1 MRTSAVLVVLS
12 LLLVVAAAVHADPP
26 TIAKPAEGD
35 TVGPSVTVS
44 GTAPGAASVNVWTE
58 CHDAADGRLL
68 KSVPGL
74 KHAANA
80 DGSYEVRIATPRIY
94 FGEGVKLRYEVHVQ
108 SFNGADAV
116 GEASVTVQPEPQAQ
130 TADTAPAAGEA
141 PVVTKPR
148 EGQTVGPNVD
158 IEGRAQPGALV
169 VIHTEVYDNTTNEM
183 LRDVPGIRHLSGEGG
198 KFAFRIA
205 TPRVFIGDNV
215 PLRYEIHVK
224 AATADRQYSA
234 ETIIVVNP
242 TE

>member
-1 MRTSAVLVVLS
+1 MRTSTVLVVLS
-12 LLLVVAAAVHADPP
+12 LLLVLAAAVHADPP
-26 TIAKPAEGD
+26 TIAKPADGD

-44 GTAPGAASVNVWTE
+44 GMAPGASSVNVWTE

-68 KSVPGL
+68 KNVPGL

-80 DGSYEVRIATPRIY
+80 DGGYEVRIATPRIY
-94 FGEGVKLRYEVHVQ
+94 FGEGVKLHYEIHVQ

-116 GEASVTVQPEPQAQ
+116 GEVSVTVHPQAQ
-130 TADTAPAAGEA
+130 AETIDNAPEAGEA
-141 PVVTKPR
+141 PVVIKPR

-169 VIHTEVYDNTTNEM
+169 VIRTDVYNNQTNEL

-198 KFAFRIA
+198 KFRFRIA
-205 TPRVFIGDNV
+205 TPRVSIGEAV

-224 AATADRQYSA
+224 AATNKRYTA

-242 TE
+242 AE

>member
-1 MRTSAVLVVLS
+1 MRTATILVVLS
-12 LLLVVAAAVHADPP
+12 LLLVVAAVVHADPP
-26 TIAKPAEGD
+26 TIAKPADGD

-44 GTAPGAASVNVWTE
+44 GNAPGAASVNVWTE
-58 CHDAADGRLL
+58 CHDAADSRLL

-94 FGEGVKLRYEVHVQ
+94 FGEGVKLRSEIHVQ

-116 GEASVTVQPEPQAQ
+116 GEASVTVHPQPQAEN
-130 TADTAPAAGEA
+130 TDNAPAAGEA

-148 EGQTVGPNVD
+148 EGQSVGPNVD
-158 IEGRAQPGALV
+158 IEGRAQVGALV
-169 VIHTEVYDNTTNEM
+169 VIRTEVYNNQTNEM

-198 KFAFRIA
+198 RFAFRIA
-205 TPRVFIGDNV
+205 TPRVFIGENV

-224 AATADRQYSA
+224 AATDKRYTA